1 MVVNEQEREDEAL
14 YCDAHVV
21 NIKRGVHD
29 HRSCNCVF
37 FVRYEFDG
45 TEVNSLIS
53 AFYVRWFG
61 KCSSPSCVLTIYG
74 QEPLGV
80 ECICRRPEE

>member
-1 MVVNEQEREDEAL
+1 MQNMGVVNEQDREDEAL

-37 FVRYEFDG
+37 VVRYEFDG

-53 AFYVRWFG
+53 TFMLGGLGSIIHQVAF
-61 KCSSPSCVLTIYG
+61 
-74 QEPLGV
+74 
-80 ECICRRPEE
+80 

>member
-1 MVVNEQEREDEAL
+1 MEPLATKGIKNNNGDMGMVDEQDREDEAL

-37 FVRYEFDG
+37 VVRYEFDG
-45 TEVNSLIS
+45 TEVNSLI
-53 AFYVRWFG
+53 
-61 KCSSPSCVLTIYG
+61 
-74 QEPLGV
+74 
-80 ECICRRPEE
+80 